1 MEVHRTTVTGVGGL
15 LATFTAEKLNVY
27 LGTLIALLTI
37 THLTILIV
45 KSLRKKR

>member
-1 MEVHRTTVTGVGGL
+1 MEVHKTAAAGVGGL
-15 LATFTAEKLNVY
+15 LAMFTVERLNVY

-37 THLTILIV
+37 THLCIQIV